1 MSGSVHKGVWVFD
14 QLWVLLSGIDLD
26 DLACFEVKVLEKW
39 GAATATLFADEGVAR
54 DLSMSKSTVPLARAK
69 LFEWLKK
76 LKAVIERQHLD
87 RGEAA
92 EPRLISIFE
101 VYRSVLHADHRRDCP
116 SLSLA

>member
-1 MSGSVHKGVWVFD
+1 VHQGVWVFD
-14 QLWVLLSGIDLD
+14 QLLVLLSGIDLD
-26 DLACFEVKVLEKW
+26 DLAIEVKVLEEW
-39 GAATATLFADEGVAR
+39 GAATATVFADEGAAR
-54 DLSMSKSTVPLARAK
+54 DLSISKSTVPLARAK

-87 RGEAA
+87 RREAA

-101 VYRSVLHADHRRDCP
+101 VYRSVLHADHRRDRP